1 MVQFEKY
8 CLYWKPF
15 LFSKIKASKSNPE
28 IYGPEGTVKRTE
40 EGGGHERLQISGNE
54 DPNIRT
60 PSYDRKLP
68 DIPND
73 PNEVYKNSV
82 KVRKHSQHT
91 MVSTTKRP
99 RFAILLKTED
109 KE

>member
-1 MVQFEKY
+1 M
-8 CLYWKPF
+8 
-15 LFSKIKASKSNPE
+15 
-28 IYGPEGTVKRTE
+28 KRTE

-109 KE
+109 K